1 MAQRL
6 GIAAALLGDPGVLLL
21 DEPVNG
27 LDPAGVRWIRD
38 LIRSLAARGRTVF
51 VSSHLISEIALT
63 ADRLLVIDFGRL
75 CGRDR
80 RGADGAGRRVAR
92 RGVLRARRKGFGDLS
107 GARAY
112 GSREAARMEWIKL
125 RSLRSTRW
133 VLAGGMVATVALGVV
148 AGYNTRNVTGDPT
161 SNVLAGALVG
171 QVITGVLGVLAMT
184 SEYSSGLVRVTFAAM
199 PRRGL
204 VLAAKTAVF
213 GAVCLAAGEI
223 TVVASFLGG
232 MAALRSSVPHP
243 SLSDPAVLRAVLMTG
258 AYLALTGLAGL
269 GIGAILRHGAAAV
282 GVLVGGLF
290 VLPLIIGAAS
300 RATGKFM
307 PELIAG
313 NSLAAV
319 KPVAG
324 FTWSPW
330 LELGIVALYSAALLA
345 AGGWLLVHRDA

>member
-1 MAQRL
+1 M
-6 GIAAALLGDPGVLLL
+6 
-21 DEPVNG
+21 
-27 LDPAGVRWIRD
+27 
-38 LIRSLAARGRTVF
+38 
-51 VSSHLISEIALT
+51 ISVDT
-63 ADRLLVIDFGRL
+63 RY
-75 CGRDR
+75 
-80 RGADGAGRRVAR
+80 
-92 RGVLRARRKGFGDLS
+92 GF
-107 GARAY
+107 
-112 GSREAARMEWIKL
+112 REAARMEWIKL

-148 AGYNTRNVTGDPT
+148 AGYNTRSVTGDPT

-204 VLAAKTAVF
+204 VLAAKAVVF

-290 VLPLIIGAAS
+290 VFPLITGAAS

-330 LELGIVALYSAALLA
+330 LELGIVVLYSAALLA

>member
-1 MAQRL
+1 M
-6 GIAAALLGDPGVLLL
+6 
-21 DEPVNG
+21 
-27 LDPAGVRWIRD
+27 
-38 LIRSLAARGRTVF
+38 
-51 VSSHLISEIALT
+51 ISVDT
-63 ADRLLVIDFGRL
+63 RY
-75 CGRDR
+75 
-80 RGADGAGRRVAR
+80 
-92 RGVLRARRKGFGDLS
+92 GF
-107 GARAY
+107 
-112 GSREAARMEWIKL
+112 REAARMEWIKL

-133 VLAGGMVATVALGVV
+133 VLAAGMVATVALGVV
-148 AGYNTRNVTGDPT
+148 AGYNTRSVTGDPT

-258 AYLALTGLAGL
+258 AYLVLTGLAGL

-290 VLPLIIGAAS
+290 VLPLITGAAS

-313 NSLAAV
+313 NSLAA
-319 KPVAG
+319 
-324 FTWSPW
+324 
-330 LELGIVALYSAALLA
+330 
-345 AGGWLLVHRDA
+345 

>member
-1 MAQRL
+1 M
-6 GIAAALLGDPGVLLL
+6 
-21 DEPVNG
+21 
-27 LDPAGVRWIRD
+27 
-38 LIRSLAARGRTVF
+38 
-51 VSSHLISEIALT
+51 
-63 ADRLLVIDFGRL
+63 
-75 CGRDR
+75 
-80 RGADGAGRRVAR
+80 
-92 RGVLRARRKGFGDLS
+92 
-107 GARAY
+107 
-112 GSREAARMEWIKL
+112 
-125 RSLRSTRW
+125 
-133 VLAGGMVATVALGVV
+133 
-148 AGYNTRNVTGDPT
+148 
-161 SNVLAGALVG
+161 
-171 QVITGVLGVLAMT
+171 ITGVLGVLAMT

-204 VLAAKTAVF
+204 VLAAKAVVF

-290 VLPLIIGAAS
+290 VLPLITGAAS

-330 LELGIVALYSAALLA
+330 LELGIVALYPAALLA